1 MTTEERIKTYAH
13 LAASERK
20 EKQGARLSRATCLV
34 SASHGIINGRRRR
47 NQSQAKPSQA
57 KPREK
62 RKKETKKGNKQGE
75 KGRGGKVCREARR
88 STAKDTQSRREKG
101 KKEGAFGGSDRDMLG
116 PEEKRRRRRR
126 PTPVGEKKRK
136 EKKRKSR
143 TQPVGRVELWLA
155 LLPPLSPRGE
165 RIESS

>member
-57 KPREK
+57 K
-62 RKKETKKGNKQGE
+62 GE
-75 KGRGGKVCREARR
+75 KEERNKERKQARR
-88 STAKDTQSRREKG
+88 KG
-101 KKEGAFGGSDRDMLG
+101 EG
-116 PEEKRRRRRR
+116 
-126 PTPVGEKKRK
+126 
-136 EKKRKSR
+136 RKSV
-143 TQPVGRVELWLA
+143 P
-155 LLPPLSPRGE
+155 
-165 RIESS
+165 